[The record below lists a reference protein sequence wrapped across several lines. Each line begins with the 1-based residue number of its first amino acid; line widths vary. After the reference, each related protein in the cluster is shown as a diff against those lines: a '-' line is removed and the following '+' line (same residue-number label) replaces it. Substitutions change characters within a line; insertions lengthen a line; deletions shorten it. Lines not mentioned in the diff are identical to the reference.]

1 MENVNAETMV
11 YKVTKSKAVCGM
23 TIFSVALVVCV
34 FAFAYAVS
42 LIEPIDGSYYILVP
56 VTVLTLGVMGAYYL
70 YSPKRVELTADA
82 LVLHRVMGPKAFPYT
97 EIEEVGKWSGS
108 AASLLRTFGDGGMF
122 GCIGWFSGGGL
133 GRHFEYVCKY
143 DDAFYLKM
151 RSGRKYM
158 LSYLQIMMTISSI
171 LAIRSR
177 TRDNMDKKNELWA
190 YLKERDR
197 WLYRRLRYST
207 LGVGVNLHTSLG
219 NRLTEF
225 CYKVIQRFY
234 GFN

>member
-158 LSYLQIMMTISSI
+158 LSCDD
-171 LAIRSR
+171 A
-177 TRDNMDKKNELWA
+177 
-190 YLKERDR
+190 ERVVEYVSER
-197 WLYRRLRYST
+197 VRES
-207 LGVGVNLHTSLG
+207 
-219 NRLTEF
+219 
-225 CYKVIQRFY
+225 
-234 GFN
+234 